1 MGPQLIIYE
10 PARTFGF
17 LPGVPRCLIH
27 LEIQVWLTAVT
38 PLYPNNLRRCVI
50 EHAGRA
56 WVIRV
61 RAIRGRVGVVW
72 SIVRVGAVDEAVPQQ
87 PGLRTSA
94 CRNSLDTGLVLVT
107 LPPPPVGL
115 LAHRALPKSLP
126 CDKLLGPPRSSL
138 GAPVMVTAS
147 SRV

>member
-1 MGPQLIIYE
+1 MGPQLIINE
-10 PARTFGF
+10 SARTYGF

-27 LEIQVWLTAVT
+27 LEVQVGSATVT
-38 PLYPNNLRRCVI
+38 PFYTYHFLRGVI

-61 RAIRGRVGVVW
+61 RAIRGRVGVVR

-94 CRNSLDTGLVLVT
+94 CRNSLDTGLILVT
-107 LPPPPVGL
+107 LAEPPVGL
-115 LAHRALPKSLP
+115 LGHRARP
-126 CDKLLGPPRSSL
+126 
-138 GAPVMVTAS
+138 
-147 SRV
+147 